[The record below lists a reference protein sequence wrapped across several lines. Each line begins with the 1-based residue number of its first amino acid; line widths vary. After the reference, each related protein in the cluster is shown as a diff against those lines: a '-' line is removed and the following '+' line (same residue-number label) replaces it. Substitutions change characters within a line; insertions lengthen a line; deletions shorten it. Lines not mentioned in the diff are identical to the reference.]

1 MVQWRG
7 RVYGED
13 DPTGRIRNN
22 SWRYVRTAQTACF
35 KSHEGDLPRSN
46 CGAALLFRPLTINRA
61 RKTRYWSPCF
71 NLGSQVWH
79 LLIFESVSGLFRF
92 ASFLAARSVCVFCAI
107 RGRTSWKPFAEKMG
121 GWAIFLFFHTLN
133 AVFWEPLKSH
143 SISIGAC
150 SFRKLRVEQ
159 WSASSNKGSNVDR
172 NNDKMSNN
180 LMPIQKLP
188 LVSRTKWDLTRHCLK
203 ILET

>member
-1 MVQWRG
+1 
-7 RVYGED
+7 
-13 DPTGRIRNN
+13 
-22 SWRYVRTAQTACF
+22 
-35 KSHEGDLPRSN
+35 
-46 CGAALLFRPLTINRA
+46 
-61 RKTRYWSPCF
+61 
-71 NLGSQVWH
+71 
-79 LLIFESVSGLFRF
+79 
-92 ASFLAARSVCVFCAI
+92 
-107 RGRTSWKPFAEKMG
+107 MG

-203 ILET
+203 MLQIWNTPDWNWWALLESLIDAVSTRKSHRRLLNVGFTCQIWSGCRRTLPLTWWKHLFIDTAFSAVRRRK